1 MWSHSAPRADQEPN
15 GKAEPL
21 VRLCFSCD
29 IRYSARNAFG
39 GLPAASRA
47 LFFSNTMNRDYP
59 LDRVRNFGIIA
70 HIDAGKTTTSER
82 VLFYTG
88 AQHKIGEVH
97 EGETTTDWMEQ
108 ERERGITITAA
119 AITCF
124 WNKTTEDKN
133 DASKKHRFNIIDTP
147 GHIDFTAE
155 VKRSMRVLDGAI
167 VVFDGVAGVE
177 PQSETNWRYA
187 DEAKVPRVCF
197 INKLDRT
204 GASFEDSYKSIL
216 DRLSTKA
223 IRMQIPIG
231 LESNF
236 EGVVD
241 LLTMKAFRFEGN
253 MGEIVIE
260 GEIPADLLEEAKTR
274 RAELIERIVE
284 QDDAAMSAYL
294 EGKEPSI
301 DELKKILRKAVIAN
315 EVFPVYTG
323 SALKNKGVQLVLD
336 AVVDYLPSPLELP
349 PATGINPKTGE
360 AVVRHAS
367 DDEPFCALAFKL
379 QSDPFVGAL
388 TFFRVYSGTISAGSY
403 VYNSTT
409 GSKERVGRIVRL
421 QADKREEV
429 EKVFAGEIAAAVGLK
444 DTKTSHTLCDEANPI
459 VLEQIK
465 FPEPVVSLRVEPK
478 TKADQEKMSIALRKL
493 SDEDPTFR
501 VSSDEETGETIISGM
516 GELHLEILVDR
527 MKREFNVVADTGKPQ
542 VAYRET
548 IQGSS
553 EAEGKYIKQTGGR
566 GQYGHVRIRMKKLE
580 PIDPEAK
587 IPKNVTRE
595 DHFEFINNIK
605 GGVVPQEYIPAVEKG
620 IREAMDRGFLAGFQM
635 VDISVELYDGS
646 YHDVDSSEIAFKIA
660 ASMAFQEAAGK
671 AKAVL
676 LEPIM
681 KVEVNVPEQFM
692 GDITGSLSGKR
703 GQIEGMEDRGNNKVI
718 KAKVPL
724 SEMFGYTTTLRSMTE
739 GRGSMTME
747 FDHYDVVPK
756 NVADEIIASRK

>member
-1 MWSHSAPRADQEPN
+1 M
-15 GKAEPL
+15 K
-21 VRLCFSCD
+21 
-29 IRYSARNAFG
+29 
-39 GLPAASRA
+39 
-47 LFFSNTMNRDYP
+47 RDYP
-59 LDRVRNFGIIA
+59 LEKVRNFGIIA

-124 WNKTTEDKN
+124 WSKTDEKDKK
-133 DASKKHRFNIIDTP
+133 DVAKKFRFNIIDTP

-187 DEAKVPRVCF
+187 DEAAVPRVCF

-204 GASFEDSYKSIL
+204 GASFEDSYASIL
-216 DRLSTKA
+216 DRLSPRA

-231 LESNF
+231 LEAAH

-241 LLTMKAFRFEGN
+241 LLTLKSYTFTGN
-253 MGEIVIE
+253 MGEDVVE
-260 GEIPADLLEEAKTR
+260 GEVPAELFETAKKYR
-274 RAELIERIVE
+274 SELIERIVE
-284 QDDAAMSAYL
+284 QDDVIMTAYL
-294 EGKEPSI
+294 EGTEPPLAKLKE
-301 DELKKILRKAVIAN
+301 LLRKAVIHN
-315 EVFPVYTG
+315 EVFPVYCG
-323 SALKNKGVQLVLD
+323 SALKNKGVQLALD
-336 AVVDYLPSPLELP
+336 AVVDYLPSPLDLP
-349 PATGINPKTGE
+349 PATGTNPKTGE
-360 AVVRHAS
+360 PVERHAS

-379 QSDPFVGAL
+379 QTDPFVGAL
-388 TFFRVYSGTISAGSY
+388 TFFRVYSGTIAAGSY

-409 GSKERVGRIVRL
+409 GTKERIGRIVRL

-429 EKVFAGEIAAAVGLK
+429 EQVFTGEIAAAVGLK

-465 FPEPVVSLRVEPK
+465 FPEPVVSLRIEPK
-478 TKADQEKMSIALRKL
+478 TKADQEKMGIALHKL

-501 VSSDEETGETIISGM
+501 ITSDEETGETIISGM

-527 MKREFNVVADTGKPQ
+527 MKREFNVSADVGKPQ

-548 IQGSS
+548 ILGSS

-566 GQYGHVRIRMKKLE
+566 GQYGHVKIKMRKMG
-580 PIDPEAK
+580 PIDPEK
-587 IPKNVTRE
+587 KQPKNITRE

-620 IREAMDRGFLAGFQM
+620 VREAMARGFLAGFPM
-635 VDISVELYDGS
+635 VDISIELYDGS

-671 AKAVL
+671 AKAAL

-681 KVEVNVPEQFM
+681 KVEVVVPEQFM
-692 GDITGSLSGKR
+692 GDITGNLSGKR
-703 GQIEGMEDRGNNKVI
+703 GQIEGMEERGMNKAI
-718 KAKVPL
+718 HAKVPL

-739 GRGSMTME
+739 GRGNMTME

-756 NVADEIIASRK
+756 NVADDIITSRK

>member
-1 MWSHSAPRADQEPN
+1 M
-15 GKAEPL
+15 K
-21 VRLCFSCD
+21 
-29 IRYSARNAFG
+29 
-39 GLPAASRA
+39 
-47 LFFSNTMNRDYP
+47 RDYP
-59 LDRVRNFGIIA
+59 LEKVRNFGIIA

-88 AQHKIGEVH
+88 SQHKIGEVH

-124 WNKTTEDKN
+124 WSKTNVVDKK
-133 DASKKHRFNIIDTP
+133 DVSQKYRFNIIDTP

-187 DEAKVPRVCF
+187 DEASVPRICF

-216 DRLSTKA
+216 ERLSPKA

-231 LESNF
+231 EEGAH

-241 LLTMKAFRFEGN
+241 LLSMKSYTFTGN
-253 MGEIVIE
+253 MGEEVIE
-260 GEIPADLLEEAKTR
+260 GDVPVTLLEDAKKY

-284 QDDAAMSAYL
+284 NDEAAMNAYL
-294 EGKEPSI
+294 EGKEPPLE
-301 DELKKILRKAVIAN
+301 ELKALLRKAVIGN
-315 EVFPVYTG
+315 EIFPVYTG

-336 AVVDYLPSPLELP
+336 AVVDYLPSPLDLP
-349 PATGINPKTGE
+349 PATGTNPKTGE
-360 AVVRHAS
+360 PVERHAR
-367 DDEPFCALAFKL
+367 DDEPFSGLAFKL
-379 QSDPFVGAL
+379 QTDPFVGAL
-388 TFFRVYSGTISAGSY
+388 TFFRVYSGSVSAGSY
-403 VYNSTT
+403 IYNSRT
-409 GSKERVGRIVRL
+409 GNKERVGRIVRL

-429 EKVFAGEIAAAVGLK
+429 EQVYAGEIAAFVGLK
-444 DTKTSHTLCDEANPI
+444 DTKTSDTLCDEANPI
-459 VLEQIK
+459 VLEEIV
-465 FPEPVVSLRVEPK
+465 FPEPVVSVRIEPK
-478 TKADQEKMSIALRKL
+478 TKADQEKMGVALRKL

-501 VSSDEETGETIISGM
+501 VSSDEETGETIIAGM

-527 MKREFNVVADTGKPQ
+527 MKREFNVVADTGRPQ

-548 IQGSS
+548 IQGTADG
-553 EAEGKYIKQTGGR
+553 EEKYVKQTGGR
-566 GQYGHVRIRMKKLE
+566 GQYGHVKIHMKPLE
-580 PIDPEAK
+580 PVDPEAK
-587 IPKNVTRE
+587 VSKNVNRE

-605 GGVVPQEYIPAVEKG
+605 GGVIPQEYIGAVEKG
-620 IREAMDRGFLAGFQM
+620 IREAMGRGILAGYSV
-635 VDISVELYDGS
+635 VDVSVDLYDGS
-646 YHDVDSSEIAFKIA
+646 YHEVDSSEIAFKIA
-660 ASMAFQEAAGK
+660 GSLAFQDAAKK
-671 AKAVL
+671 ARPVI

-681 KVEVNVPEQFM
+681 KVDVTVPEQFM

-703 GQIEGMEDRGNNKVI
+703 GQIEGMDDRGQIKVVH
-718 KAKVPL
+718 AKVPL

-739 GRGSMTME
+739 GRGNMNME
-747 FDHYDVVPK
+747 FDHYDVVPSQ
-756 NVADEIIASRK
+756 VANDIIAARK